1 MWLPVLI
8 HGAMQNQPPQATFM
22 ASFILEVDQFILTP
36 LTTATLDA
44 KDHETP
50 QEKLVFNVTVPPAE
64 GYITH
69 LDDHTKPI
77 RSFTWLD
84 LHEMKVAYQ
93 PSNSSRGRRRNYE
106 VLKTRQ
112 GFKGSSSFCRKVGM
126 LEAPTLGILEK
137 TAFFQGSVADI

>member
-1 MWLPVLI
+1 
-8 HGAMQNQPPQATFM
+8 M

-44 KDHETP
+44 KDEETP
-50 QEKLVFNVTVPPAE
+50 QERLVFNVTAPPVH

-77 RSFTWLD
+77 ASFTWLD

-93 PSNSSRGRRRNYE
+93 PPNNSRSQRESYE
-106 VLKTRQ
+106 VVYTSRTMTFIKLN
-112 GFKGSSSFCRKVGM
+112 V
-126 LEAPTLGILEK
+126 
-137 TAFFQGSVADI
+137 VATKIKYLLF